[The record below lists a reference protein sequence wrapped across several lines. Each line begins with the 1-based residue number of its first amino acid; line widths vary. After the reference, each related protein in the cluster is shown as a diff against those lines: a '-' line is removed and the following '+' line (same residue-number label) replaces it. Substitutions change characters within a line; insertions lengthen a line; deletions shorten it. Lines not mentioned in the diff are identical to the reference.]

1 VRANVPDLIM
11 DTDKKTVSR
20 SAILPTN
27 TRISNQLRS
36 TFHILYCYE
45 RAKRTVHRM
54 CMGCT
59 AIERRRRGESV
70 TVGSIS
76 LLRRS

>member
-1 VRANVPDLIM
+1 MQANAPALIV

-20 SAILPTN
+20 SAIIPTN
-27 TRISNQLRS
+27 TRISDQLRS

-45 RAKRTVHRM
+45 RAKRIVHRM

-59 AIERRRRGESV
+59 AIERRRRGESAI
-70 TVGSIS
+70 VGSTS
-76 LLRRS
+76 LLRGS